1 MVVVEVLTNNN
12 LLAARALYHKCFFE
26 TYSSSTNICYDV
38 LEGKSLDVPVAYRR
52 FHFVTIRG
60 NWKKNQE
67 KPGYQRKSQENK
79 AKQQQKRT
87 LRTSDILGH
96 WRKQQKCQDSGKVKT
111 RPVTFWGIAGQ
122 ALTTKDNRKIKQ
134 GQVTVRTTTSF
145 WIWLL
150 FTMLLGQFEHFL
162 CLFPYSNRCAL
173 IGSPFSGVG

>member
-67 KPGYQRKSQENK
+67 KPGYPGKGK
-79 AKQQQKRT
+79 AKKT
-87 LRTSDILGH
+87 
-96 WRKQQKCQDSGKVKT
+96 KQNSNKK
-111 RPVTFWGIAGQ
+111 
-122 ALTTKDNRKIKQ
+122 
-134 GQVTVRTTTSF
+134 
-145 WIWLL
+145 
-150 FTMLLGQFEHFL
+150 EH
-162 CLFPYSNRCAL
+162 
-173 IGSPFSGVG
+173 